1 MAVGSQTGDYGFT
14 GGTERDSY
22 SGDRRA
28 RIRERFAFHKNL
40 SSGANG
46 LRKSTRVID
55 LEPIAAEQI
64 ESAAAEVDL
73 QKSKLHRGN
82 IINIQI

>member
-1 MAVGSQTGDYGFT
+1 MAAGSQTGDYGFT
-14 GGTERDSY
+14 DGTERDSY

-40 SSGANG
+40 SSSANG

-55 LEPIAAEQI
+55 LEPIAADQI
-64 ESAAAEVDL
+64 DDSWRD
-73 QKSKLHRGN
+73 
-82 IINIQI
+82 